1 MHIMSRLSFRLYS
14 RNGFPFPV
22 LPLLVTQRQV
32 LPLLVTQSRNGFPF
46 PPVLPLLMTQQQVLP
61 LLVTQSGNGFPFPA
75 SSAENG
81 WKQFSVS
88 VVVQT
93 ESRTIQHRLIII

>member
-1 MHIMSRLSFRLYS
+1 MSRLSFRLYS
-14 RNGFPFPV
+14 RNSFPFPVLPLLLTQQQVLPLLVTQSGNGFPFPPV

-32 LPLLVTQSRNGFPF
+32 LPLLVTQS
-46 PPVLPLLMTQQQVLP
+46 
-61 LLVTQSGNGFPFPA
+61 GNGFPFPV

-81 WKQFSVS
+81 WKRFSVS

-93 ESRTIQHRLIII
+93 ESRAIQHRLIII